1 MEAGDEMDYGNG
13 EVVGQR
19 QFSVNVVRLNFTTIF
34 SEIMM
39 PL

>member
-19 QFSVNVVRLNFTTIF
+19 RFSVNVVRLNFTSIF
-34 SEIMM
+34 PEKMIA
-39 PL
+39 L